1 MTNWE
6 IFFTIVLFLTVF
18 KQSNAINNL
27 NNRIEELEEKINN
40 DDEEEETWNNMDSYD
55 LNEDKNDG

>member
-1 MTNWE
+1 
-6 IFFTIVLFLTVF
+6 VF